1 MVTAVLKNEVGDF
14 VLPDAKL
21 IIKNNKKQNQN
32 DPSCKKKY
40 TMIGL
45 YKLKTINA
53 LFRNTYCIQKAKL

>member
-32 DPSCKKKY
+32 DPNYKK
-40 TMIGL
+40 
-45 YKLKTINA
+45 N
-53 LFRNTYCIQKAKL
+53 NTQ